1 MCGSRP
7 DRICLKPVPLE
18 LVRLVFLVL
27 LAASG
32 AALGQDL
39 CSDYLSRSN
48 CINRSRE
55 IHHGIDF
62 GGVKG
67 TEVISATYGTV
78 TARNF
83 EECAGHGLTVRTDF
97 RATHEDKEGPVF
109 VSYWHVEGHPH
120 VVPGL
125 KLKPGDPIGVTIP
138 LRHNRCLGSR
148 EHVHYELRVFGN
160 SRRHINPHLYW
171 ADGENKVTCFRDGM
185 TVPPG
190 KAVAPIRC
198 K

>member
-1 MCGSRP
+1 MTRGLA
-7 DRICLKPVPLE
+7 IA
-18 LVRLVFLVL
+18 L
-27 LAASG
+27 LFAASG
-32 AALGQDL
+32 AAISQDL
-39 CSDYLSRSN
+39 CSDYLTRKN
-48 CINRSRE
+48 CINRGRE
-55 IHHGIDF
+55 LHTGIDF

-78 TARNF
+78 EKRTFN
-83 EECAGHGLTVRTDF
+83 ECAGHGLTVKTDF
-97 RATHEDKEGPVF
+97 RAAHEDKEGPVF
-109 VSYWHVEGHPH
+109 VAYAHVEGYPH

-138 LRHNRCLGSR
+138 LRHTKCHGSR
-148 EHVHYELRVFGN
+148 EHVHYELRVFEN
-160 SRRHINPHLYW
+160 PRRHINPHAFW

-198 K
+198 AP